1 MTALL
6 RLRQGLRAL
15 FAFAQP
21 VELDLAAAY
30 LTEQQMALFRQ
41 MPTVEQLH
49 SLNVLRTVL
58 AQSSAAHLPVPPEL
72 AVAALLHDVG
82 KSRYPL
88 AVWQKTLAV
97 LARAFAPAT
106 FTRLSRTGNPRRPF
120 ERPFVVYVHHPAWS
134 AEMLAHTDASPD
146 AVWLVAH
153 HQSHGEDVQR
163 SDLVP
168 LLQRLQRADDAN

>member
-1 MTALL
+1 MPKKSLL
-6 RLRQGLRAL
+6 EKLRGA
-15 FAFAQP
+15 P
-21 VELDLAAAY
+21 AAA
-30 LTEQQMALFRQ
+30 
-41 MPTVEQLH
+41 PS
-49 SLNVLRTVL
+49 SLPYP
-58 AQSSAAHLPVPPEL
+58 AIDL

-97 LARAFAPAT
+97 LMRAFAPAT
-106 FTRLSRTGNPRRPF
+106 FTRLSKNGSPRHVF

-134 AEMLAHTDASPD
+134 AEMLARTDASPD

-163 SDLVP
+163 NDLVP
-168 LLQRLQRADDAN
+168 LLERLQRADDAN

>member
-21 VELDLAAAY
+21 VEFDLAAAH
-30 LTEQQMALFRQ
+30 LTAAQMALFRQ
-41 MPTVEQLH
+41 MPPVEQLH

-97 LARAFAPAT
+97 LARSFAPAT
-106 FTRLSRTGNPRRPF
+106 FARLSKNGSPRRPF

-134 AEMLAHTDASPD
+134 AEMLSQTDASPD

-153 HQSHGEDVQR
+153 HQHHLQDVPQ

-168 LLQRLQRADDAN
+168 LLQRLQQADDAN